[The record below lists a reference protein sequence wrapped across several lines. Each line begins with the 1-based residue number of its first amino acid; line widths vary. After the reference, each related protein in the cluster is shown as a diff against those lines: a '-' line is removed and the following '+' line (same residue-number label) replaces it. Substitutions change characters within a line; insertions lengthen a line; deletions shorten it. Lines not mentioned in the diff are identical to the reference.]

1 MKNYSFKSFF
11 LLTLAVLVAVMC
23 SCNTNGE
30 YVNRNGTICYSY
42 WTFSF
47 GTVFNELPGVNPAEF
62 KSVNNWLGRDNK
74 HVYFKEKLVK
84 GADPATLEVKK
95 YPLFYDKKDY
105 YYMGTA
111 LGVANTKSFEVVKW
125 NDDDMWAVD
134 GRYAYYDSLKI
145 ENVDIPTF
153 KIQTYNCATDRN
165 HVYRYGKIMP
175 LADPVTYV
183 EDWNGLYSR
192 DKAHIWYSGTL
203 LEDVDYETFVIDKK
217 GARDKLGHFYRGQ
230 RVTDEEWERLS
241 REEEL

>member
-1 MKNYSFKSFF
+1 MARLMKC
-11 LLTLAVLVAVMC
+11 LLTAFVMIALLGC
-23 SCNTNGE
+23 GAGE
-30 YVNRNGTICYSY
+30 RYEVQGDVVVFTY

-47 GTVFNELPGVNPAEF
+47 GRINDTLPGADASSF
-62 KSVNNWLGRDNK
+62 KSVKDWLGHDNER
-74 HVYFKEKLVK
+74 VYFKEKLVK
-84 GADPATLEVKK
+84 GADPASLEVKK

-105 YYMGTA
+105 YYMGVA

-145 ENVDIPTF
+145 EDVDIPTF

-175 LADPVTYV
+175 LADPATYV

-203 LEDVDYETFVIDKK
+203 LEDVDYKTFVIDKK